1 MSSLDLRV
9 VHTAASYIEAQLL
22 VGLLESEGVAAR
34 AAGSELMD
42 EFSAAQ
48 RLIGPTQV
56 VVKQEDLELASEIV
70 AAWRAYASEDPS
82 SETPPPEDG

>member
-1 MSSLDLRV
+1 MTSLDLRV
-9 VHTAASYIEAQLL
+9 VHTADSYVQAQLL

-56 VVKQEDLELASEIV
+56 VVKEEDLELASEIV
-70 AAWRAYASEDPS
+70 AAWRDHNSAAPPS
-82 SETPPPEDG
+82 ATPPPEQS

>member
-1 MSSLDLRV
+1 
-9 VHTAASYIEAQLL
+9 
-22 VGLLESEGVAAR
+22 
-34 AAGSELMD
+34 MD

-70 AAWRAYASEDPS
+70 AAWRAYASEGPS